1 MNELQEIALKIYNAI
16 FNGQKKVEI
25 EGLEYKILKF
35 STGLRYVD
43 IEDHRFIEQNQKK
56 QSQWAKKAREGH
68 KIMWVIKGRRY
79 IAQIFDGEFKN
90 L

>member
-43 IEDHRFIEQNQKK
+43 IEDHRF
-56 QSQWAKKAREGH
+56 
-68 KIMWVIKGRRY
+68 Y
-79 IAQIFDGEFKN
+79 
-90 L
+90 